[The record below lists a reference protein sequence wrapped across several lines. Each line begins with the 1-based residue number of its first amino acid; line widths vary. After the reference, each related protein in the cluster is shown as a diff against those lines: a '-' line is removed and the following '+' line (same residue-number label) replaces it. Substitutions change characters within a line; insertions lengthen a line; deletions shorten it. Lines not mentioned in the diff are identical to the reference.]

1 MTLLTHERGP
11 FDRAPFS
18 SREAAGPATAAAH
31 LAMIKRAGKFAL
43 AVLMVGGA
51 LAGIIALK
59 AAIFLSRLS
68 F

>member
-11 FDRAPFS
+11 FDRAPYS

-31 LAMIKRAGKFAL
+31 LATIKRAGRFAL
-43 AVLMVGGA
+43 AVLTVGGV
-51 LAGIIALK
+51 LADIIALK
-59 AAIFLSRLS
+59 TAIFLSRLS